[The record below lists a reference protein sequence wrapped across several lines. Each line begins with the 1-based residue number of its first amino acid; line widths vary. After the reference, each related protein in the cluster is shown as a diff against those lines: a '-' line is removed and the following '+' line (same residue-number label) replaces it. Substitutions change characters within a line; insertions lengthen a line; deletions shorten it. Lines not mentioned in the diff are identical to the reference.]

1 MTAVSEGSATSGV
14 PVLAPTPATDDL
26 QAKARQEKADAAARE
41 ALRDEGEI
49 GRIRARREQARLEQ
63 EELELIEKQIAEHR
77 AKEENAAKEDP
88 GKAKTTQAKLADEKA
103 KRQQEKDAAERE
115 AQAKR
120 EADQKER
127 DRQAKLADEKA
138 KRQQEKDAAEKEAQA
153 KREADQKER
162 DRQAKL
168 AEEKAKLEREKAA
181 SPAKPTPVVASNGN
195 SKPAAPPEQ
204 QPSSKTAVPE
214 PKPVPVVSARSRADL
229 DAFDRNVLYPALYQR
244 WNQPRGPAYQGRN
257 FSVTVRL
264 GVRADGTVVE
274 KRIVKGSGQPAVDA
288 SVQAALDKLRRT
300 SPLPASASGSHS
312 QTFTFV
318 LD

>member
-103 KRQQEKDAAERE
+103 KRQQEKDAAER
-115 AQAKR
+115 
-120 EADQKER
+120 
-127 DRQAKLADEKA
+127 
-138 KRQQEKDAAEKEAQA
+138 EAQA